1 MGIEIDMT
9 INILKEKL
17 KLTCGAIFIFFLST
31 TFVFFLAVMLLM
43 NYFYGMILL
52 YIAGGIC

>member
-9 INILKEKL
+9 INALKEKL
-17 KLTCGAIFIFFLST
+17 KLTCGAIFIFFIHN
-31 TFVFFLAVMLLM
+31 FCFFLAVMLLM

-52 YIAGGIC
+52 YIAGGIY

>member
-9 INILKEKL
+9 INILKETL
-17 KLTCGAIFIFFLST
+17 KLTCGAIFIFFYPRLLFS
-31 TFVFFLAVMLLM
+31 LAVMLLM

-52 YIAGGIC
+52 YIAGDIY

>member
-17 KLTCGAIFIFFLST
+17 KLTCGAIFIFFYPQLL
-31 TFVFFLAVMLLM
+31 FFLAIMLLM

>member
-17 KLTCGAIFIFFLST
+17 KLTCGVIFIFFYPQLL
-31 TFVFFLAVMLLM
+31 FFLAVMLLM

>member
-9 INILKEKL
+9 INILKEKAKVNL
-17 KLTCGAIFIFFLST
+17 RSHIYIFLST
-31 TFVFFLAVMLLM
+31 TFVFLAVMLLM